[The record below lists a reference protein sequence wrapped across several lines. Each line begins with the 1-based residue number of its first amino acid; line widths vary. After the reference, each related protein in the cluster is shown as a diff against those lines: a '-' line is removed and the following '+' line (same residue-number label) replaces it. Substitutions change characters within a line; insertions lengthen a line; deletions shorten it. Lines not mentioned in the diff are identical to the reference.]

1 MKRQQAHIQTRV
13 LVAGALAALIF
24 ILSGCAGPSDTRVV
38 QKAPVVRP
46 EVKKPQPETSR
57 PATIQPAL
65 NTISSRIRSYEVR
78 LEEIKAIENSPSSMM
93 IPQEQMG
100 RLGACK
106 SELLDILTNYDAL
119 QKRLLQETDL
129 DTAQRLASDTLLQV
143 NQQDMQFL
151 EGGCGRLLADL
162 KGGQGMGA
170 PPPSGAAQHPGAP
183 PTYGAP
189 DPQIQEAF
197 AAGDYARVIS
207 LYNQQWTA
215 TGQQAAPTT
224 TYQYSQALLKNYQF
238 EEAELVLANLNT
250 QLRQQGGI
258 APRPDVLRSLGDIA
272 FSAGRYQDAQQ
283 RYEELVRLPGN
294 QGDSWTSRQLSV
306 LQLQMAAADEL
317 SAYATLVR
325 NYLAYTPSRDGYAV
339 TGQAEE
345 FLSRYPASRL
355 VANVNAIH
363 KSTKEEADA
372 WLNRGVQR
380 IEQQVGQ
387 QPQSDAADTTPAAPP
402 DIEST
407 APPVS
412 AETEAQSTAPQAALS
427 PEQLAARDQ
436 ALQEQY
442 DRGVAQMAAKEYD
455 QALQTFATL
464 LGTNFDANAR
474 ERINDTA
481 SLAGEDNRQ
490 KAAELFVR
498 ASQTQDLETRKKLL
512 LASRQ
517 LLLDVPVKYPQAGLN
532 SKVERNLASVERA
545 LQAIDSSL
553 LKASSGAGGGT
564 SSNLP

>member
-1 MKRQQAHIQTRV
+1 MKRQQTHIQTRV

-24 ILSGCAGPSDTRVV
+24 MLSGCAGSSDTRVV
-38 QKAPVVRP
+38 QKAPVVTPKVKEPRP
-46 EVKKPQPETSR
+46 ETAR

-65 NTISSRIRSYEVR
+65 NIISSRIRSYEVR

-100 RLGACK
+100 RLSACK

-129 DTAQRLASDTLLQV
+129 DTGQRLASDTLLQV

-170 PPPSGAAQHPGAP
+170 PPPSEAAQYESASPA
-183 PTYGAP
+183 YGAP
-189 DPQIQEAF
+189 DPQIQKAF

-238 EEAELVLANLNT
+238 KEAEQVLANLNT

-363 KSTKEEADA
+363 KSTREEADA

-387 QPQSDAADTTPAAPP
+387 QPQPDTADTVPAAPP
-402 DIEST
+402 
-407 APPVS
+407 V
-412 AETEAQSTAPQAALS
+412 AETGAQSTTPQAPLS

-545 LQAIDSSL
+545 LQAIDPSL

>member
-1 MKRQQAHIQTRV
+1 MKRQQTHIQTRV

-24 ILSGCAGPSDTRVV
+24 MLSGCAGSSDTRVV
-38 QKAPVVRP
+38 QKAPVVTPKVKEPRP
-46 EVKKPQPETSR
+46 ETAR

-65 NTISSRIRSYEVR
+65 NIISSRIRSYEVR

-100 RLGACK
+100 RLSACK

-129 DTAQRLASDTLLQV
+129 DTGQRLASDTLLQV

-170 PPPSGAAQHPGAP
+170 PPPSEAAQYESASPA
-183 PTYGAP
+183 YGAP
-189 DPQIQEAF
+189 DPQIQKAF

-238 EEAELVLANLNT
+238 KEAEQVLANLNT

-294 QGDSWTSRQLSV
+294 QSDSWTSRQLSV
-306 LQLQMAAADEL
+306 LQRQMAAADEL

-355 VANVNAIH
+355 VANVNAMH

-387 QPQSDAADTTPAAPP
+387 QPQPDTADTVPAAPP
-402 DIEST
+402 
-407 APPVS
+407 V
-412 AETEAQSTAPQAALS
+412 AETGAQSTTPQAPLS

-442 DRGVAQMAAKEYD
+442 DRGVGQMAAKEYD

-545 LQAIDSSL
+545 LQAIDPSL

>member
-100 RLGACK
+100 RLSACK

-129 DTAQRLASDTLLQV
+129 DTGQRLTSDTLLQV

-162 KGGQGMGA
+162 KDGQGMGA
-170 PPPSGAAQHPGAP
+170 TPPSGATQYESASPA
-183 PTYGAP
+183 YGAP
-189 DPQIQEAF
+189 DPQIQKAF

-238 EEAELVLANLNT
+238 KEAEQVLANLNT

-363 KSTKEEADA
+363 KSTREEADA

-387 QPQSDAADTTPAAPP
+387 QPQPDTADTVPAAPP
-402 DIEST
+402 
-407 APPVS
+407 VS
-412 AETEAQSTAPQAALS
+412 VETGAQSTTPQAPLS

-545 LQAIDSSL
+545 LQAIDPSL

>member
-100 RLGACK
+100 RLSACK

-129 DTAQRLASDTLLQV
+129 DTGQRLTSDTLLQV

-162 KGGQGMGA
+162 KDGQGMGA
-170 PPPSGAAQHPGAP
+170 TPPSGATQYESASPA
-183 PTYGAP
+183 YGAP
-189 DPQIQEAF
+189 DPQIQKAF

-215 TGQQAAPTT
+215 MGQQAAPTT

-238 EEAELVLANLNT
+238 KEAEQVLANLNT

-363 KSTKEEADA
+363 KSTREEADA

-387 QPQSDAADTTPAAPP
+387 QPQPDTADTVPAAPP
-402 DIEST
+402 
-407 APPVS
+407 VS
-412 AETEAQSTAPQAALS
+412 VETGAQSTTPQAPLS

-545 LQAIDSSL
+545 LQAIDPSL

>member
-1 MKRQQAHIQTRV
+1 MKRQQTHIQTRV

-24 ILSGCAGPSDTRVV
+24 MLSGCAGSSDTRVV
-38 QKAPVVRP
+38 QKAPVVTP
-46 EVKKPQPETSR
+46 KVKEPRPETSR

-100 RLGACK
+100 RLSACK

-129 DTAQRLASDTLLQV
+129 DTGQRLASDTLLQV

-162 KGGQGMGA
+162 KDGQGMGA
-170 PPPSGAAQHPGAP
+170 TPPSGATQYESASPA
-183 PTYGAP
+183 YGAP
-189 DPQIQEAF
+189 DPQIQKAF

-238 EEAELVLANLNT
+238 KEAEQVLANLNT

-363 KSTKEEADA
+363 KSTREEADA

-387 QPQSDAADTTPAAPP
+387 QPQPDTADTVPAAPP
-402 DIEST
+402 
-407 APPVS
+407 VS
-412 AETEAQSTAPQAALS
+412 VETGAQSTTPQAPLS

-545 LQAIDSSL
+545 LQAIDPSL